1 MKKVKFVLIA
11 IASLTLILVMVALV
25 RNSLISHDTIR
36 LDSLLPPKGVDMQ
49 IGDIHYEQTDKNASK
64 EWELDAK
71 SAQYFK
77 GESKIVLQSIELTF
91 FSGEGKAYKLT
102 ADHGELYTD
111 SKDVKV
117 SGNVIFLTAEGY
129 HVQADSFKYN
139 AEERKI
145 FTNDKVHISGKE
157 LVMTGKGMVVD
168 LETEKLYILE
178 EVKALEKK

>member
-25 RNSLISHDTIR
+25 RNSLVSHDSIR
-36 LDSLLPPKGVDMQ
+36 LDSLPPKGVDMQ

-64 EWELDAK
+64 EWELNAK

-77 GESKIVLQSIELTF
+77 GENKIVLQSIELTF
-91 FSGEGKAYKLT
+91 FSGEGKVYKLT
-102 ADHGELYTD
+102 ADEGELYTD

-117 SGNVIFLTAEGY
+117 SGNVIVLTEEGY

-145 FTNDKVHISGKE
+145 FTNDRVHLSGKE

>member
-11 IASLTLILVMVALV
+11 IASFTLILVMVALV
-25 RNSLISHDTIR
+25 RNSLVSHDSGR
-36 LDSLLPPKGVDMQ
+36 LDRLPPKGVDMQ
-49 IGDIHYEQTDKNASK
+49 IGDIHYEQTDKHASK

-77 GESKIVLQSIELTF
+77 GENKIVLQSIELTF
-91 FSGEGKAYKLT
+91 FSDGGKVYKLT
-102 ADHGELYTD
+102 ADDGVLYTD
-111 SKDVKV
+111 SKDVNV
-117 SGNVIFLTAEGY
+117 SGNVVVLTEEGY
-129 HVQADSFKYN
+129 HVQANSFRYD

-145 FTNDKVHISGKE
+145 VTNDRIRLRSKE

-168 LETEKLYILE
+168 LEEEKLYVLE

>member
-157 LVMTGKGMVVD
+157 LVMTGKGMVID

>member
-145 FTNDKVHISGKE
+145 YTNDRVHISGKE

>member
-77 GESKIVLQSIELTF
+77 GENKIVLQSIELTF

-145 FTNDKVHISGKE
+145 STNDRVHLSGKE

-168 LETEKLYILE
+168 LDKEKLYILG

>member
-25 RNSLISHDTIR
+25 RNSLVSHDSIR
-36 LDSLLPPKGVDMQ
+36 LDSLPPKGVDMQ

-64 EWELDAK
+64 EWELNAK

-77 GESKIVLQSIELTF
+77 GENKIVLQSIELTF
-91 FSGEGKAYKLT
+91 FSGEGKVYKLT
-102 ADHGELYTD
+102 ADEGELYTD

-117 SGNVIFLTAEGY
+117 SGNVIVLTEEGY

-145 FTNDKVHISGKE
+145 FTNDRVHLSGKE

-178 EVKALEKK
+178 GVKALEKK

>member
-25 RNSLISHDTIR
+25 RNSLVSHDSIR
-36 LDSLLPPKGVDMQ
+36 LDSLPPKGVDMQ

-77 GESKIVLQSIELTF
+77 GENKIVLQSIELTF

-102 ADHGELYTD
+102 ADEGELYTD

-117 SGNVIFLTAEGY
+117 SGNVVFLTEDGY

-139 AEERKI
+139 AGERKI
-145 FTNDKVHISGKE
+145 FTNDRVHISGKE